1 MTARMATTI
10 TTSIEALPPSN
21 AAGAMPVTDPRDA
34 AQEVLRAR
42 LAALEERVARLEPRT
57 VSNRATIVL
66 FSGDMDK
73 VMAALVIATGAAA
86 MGMDV
91 SLFCTF
97 WGLTAL
103 RRGRKLEGKG
113 VLEKA
118 FQLMTP
124 AGIPEMSPS
133 RLSFGG
139 AGARIF
145 RKLMRDKNVQSPEE
159 LFALAREMGVKL
171 LACQM
176 SMDVMG
182 IGEDELIEGIPV
194 AGVAAYLADAA
205 DSKVTLFI

>member
-1 MTARMATTI
+1 MATTI
-10 TTSIEALPPSN
+10 PNQL
-21 AAGAMPVTDPRDA
+21 
-34 AQEVLRAR
+34 EVLSPVKTAGVVPASDARGAAPEDLLAR
-42 LAALEERVARLEPRT
+42 LAELEQRVARLEPRT

-73 VMAALVIATGAAA
+73 VMAALVIATGAAT
-86 MGMDV
+86 MGMEV

-97 WGLTAL
+97 WGLMAL

-118 FQLMTP
+118 LQLMTP
-124 AGIPEMSPS
+124 AGIREMSPS

-139 AGARIF
+139 AGAKIF

-159 LFALAREMGVKL
+159 LFELAREMGVKL

-182 IGEDELIEGIPV
+182 IGEDELIEGVPV

>member
-1 MTARMATTI
+1 MATTFRA
-10 TTSIEALPPSN
+10 SVEAPAGAAAVATN
-21 AAGAMPVTDPRDA
+21 AAAERAASGADD
-34 AQEVLRAR
+34 LRAR
-42 LAALEERVARLEPRT
+42 LAELEQRVARLEPRT

-73 VMAALVIATGAAA
+73 TMAALVIATGAAT
-86 MGMDV
+86 MGMEV
-91 SLFCTF
+91 SIFCTF
-97 WGLTAL
+97 WGLMAL
-103 RRGRKLEGKG
+103 RRGRRLDGKG
-113 VLEKA
+113 LLEKA
-118 FQLMTP
+118 LQVMTP
-124 AGIPEMSPS
+124 VGIPQMNPS
-133 RLSFGG
+133 RLAFGG

-159 LFALAREMGVKL
+159 LFALARELGVKL

-182 IGEDELIEGIPV
+182 IREDELIEGVPV

>member
-1 MTARMATTI
+1 MATTMS
-10 TTSIEALPPSN
+10 TPAEATPTARAGLSISGDGPS
-21 AAGAMPVTDPRDA
+21 
-34 AQEVLRAR
+34 AQDDLASR
-42 LAALEERVARLEPRT
+42 LAALEQRVARLEPRT

-73 VMAALVIATGAAA
+73 TMAALVIATGAAT
-86 MGMDV
+86 MGMEV

-97 WGLTAL
+97 WGLSAL
-103 RRGRKLEGKG
+103 RRGRKLDGKG
-113 VLEKA
+113 LLEKA
-118 FQLMTP
+118 LQLMTP
-124 AGIPEMSPS
+124 AGIPQMNPS
-133 RLSFGG
+133 RLAFGG

-182 IGEDELIEGIPV
+182 IDEDELIEGVPV

-205 DSKVTLFI
+205 DSRVTLFI